1 MFPRKPYFCPSIMI
15 FKNILHTAGTRIL
28 NALFN
33 LVVLLLITN
42 FIGSKG
48 FGIISLI
55 VLDIT
60 VIQLFT
66 GLLAGGALIY
76 FASRSETAPLLLTS
90 YLWILFIVLLFMGT
104 GWMAWYFYPLLIH
117 LVVPE
122 GFAVD
127 ILALALIN
135 GFMQVHYN
143 LLIGQKRIPAYN
155 LVFTAQITLFLVLF
169 LTEILVKKQTGP
181 EAYVFALYFSWA
193 FGGLL
198 GFYSVLKKVKHF
210 SFRGW
215 VSVSKKILKYGLPT
229 QSAVMLHI
237 ANKRLSFYFIR
248 IFAGLSPLGIYS
260 AGVQLTEGLRLI
272 GQSISLVQYS
282 AISNSRN
289 KEYAR
294 LLSIRLMKFTLILTF
309 LALLVLLAI
318 PQNIYQLAFSQD
330 FGVIKSIVLVLS
342 PGVMALAANTIF
354 SHYFSGVGKPAVNLH
369 ANIIGFVFTL
379 LFAFLL
385 IPPFGYIGAAATAS
399 LNYLASVIYQYVIF
413 HKQTKT
419 SFSEWILRKEDV
431 KTFIQTVKQISFS
444 KEK

>member
-1 MFPRKPYFCPSIMI
+1 MV

-33 LVVLLLITN
+33 LVVLLMITN
-42 FIGSKG
+42 FIGSIG

-60 VIQLFT
+60 VIQLFI
-66 GLLAGGALIY
+66 GLLAGGTLIY
-76 FASRSETAPLLLTS
+76 FASRSNTAPLLLTS
-90 YLWILFIVLLFMGT
+90 YLWILFIILLFT
-104 GWMAWYFYPLLIH
+104 GAGWLTWHFYPSLMH
-117 LVVPE
+117 VVVPE
-122 GFAVD
+122 GFGVD
-127 ILALALIN
+127 ILALALLN

-155 LVFTAQITLFLVLF
+155 LIFTLQITLFLVLF
-169 LTEILVKKQTGP
+169 LTEILVRKQTGP
-181 EAYVFALYFSWA
+181 EAYVLALYLSWG
-193 FGGLL
+193 FGGLW
-198 GFYSVLKKVKHF
+198 GFYSMLKKVKHF

-215 VSVSKKILKYGLPT
+215 VSVSKKILIYGLPT

-282 AISNSRN
+282 VISNSSD
-289 KEYAR
+289 KDYAR
-294 LLSIRLMKFTLILTF
+294 TLSIRLMKFTLLLTF
-309 LALLVLLAI
+309 FALLVLLAI
-318 PQNIYQLAFSQD
+318 PQNSYQLIFSQA
-330 FGVIKSIVLVLS
+330 FGVIKTIVLILS
-342 PGVMALAANTIF
+342 PGVLALAANTIF
-354 SHYFSGVGKPAVNLH
+354 SHYFSGVGQPAVNLR
-369 ANIIGFVFTL
+369 ANIIGFLFTL

-399 LNYLASVIYQYVIF
+399 LNYLASVIYQYIVF
-413 HKQTKT
+413 KKQTQT
-419 SFSEWILRKEDV
+419 CFSEWIPGKGDLKL
-431 KTFIQTVKQISFS
+431 FIATIKQLLNKQGIH
-444 KEK
+444 EN

>member
-1 MFPRKPYFCPSIMI
+1 MI
-15 FKNILHTAGTRIL
+15 FKNILRTAGTRIL

-55 VLDIT
+55 VLGIT
-60 VIQLFT
+60 VIQLFM
-66 GLLAGGALIY
+66 GLLAGGSLIY
-76 FASRSETAPLLLTS
+76 FASRSKTAQILLTS
-90 YLWILFIVLLFMGT
+90 YLWILFIVLLFT
-104 GWMAWYFYPLLIH
+104 GAGWIAWRFYPSLMH
-117 LVVPE
+117 VVVPE
-122 GFAVD
+122 GFGVD
-127 ILALALIN
+127 ILVLALLN

-155 LVFTAQITLFLVLF
+155 LIFTVQITLFLLLF
-169 LTEILVKKQTGP
+169 LLEILVKKQTGP
-181 EAYVFALYFSWA
+181 EAYVFALYFSWGV
-193 FGGLL
+193 GGLL
-198 GFYSVLKKVKHF
+198 GFYSVLKKVRHF

-215 VSVSKKILKYGLPT
+215 VSVSKKILIYGLPT

-282 AISNSRN
+282 VISNSSD
-289 KEYAR
+289 KDYAR
-294 LLSIRLMKFTLILTF
+294 TLSIRLMKFTLLLTF

-318 PQNIYQLAFSQD
+318 PQNVYQLVFSQT
-330 FGVIKSIVLVLS
+330 FGVIKTIVLILS
-342 PGVMALAANTIF
+342 PGVLALAANTIF
-354 SHYFSGVGKPAVNLH
+354 SHYFSGVGKPAVNLR
-369 ANIIGFVFTL
+369 ANILGFVFTL

-399 LNYLASVIYQYVIF
+399 LNYLASVIYQYIVF
-413 HKQTKT
+413 KKQTQT
-419 SFSEWILRKEDV
+419 RFSEWIPRKGDV
-431 KTFIQTVKQISFS
+431 KLFMATIKQFS
-444 KEK
+444 DKQGSHEN